1 MNINKHFYVLFFF
14 LDFSGSAWMKNN
26 DFTPPLSKYQSTKLM
41 REIKASRYLMAESCS
56 SSNEIYSHLK
66 DGWNSCKCL

>member
-1 MNINKHFYVLFFF
+1 MVFFFF

-26 DFTPPLSKYQSTKLM
+26 DYTPPLSKYQSTKLM

-66 DGWNSCKCL
+66 DGWNSCKYL